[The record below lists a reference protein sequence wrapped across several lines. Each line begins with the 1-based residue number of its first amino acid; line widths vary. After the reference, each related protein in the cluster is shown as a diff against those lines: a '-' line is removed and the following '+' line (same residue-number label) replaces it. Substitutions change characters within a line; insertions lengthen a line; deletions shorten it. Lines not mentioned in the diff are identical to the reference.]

1 MRFQE
6 GVVCFGLRLLLPR
19 GLLLF
24 SFARA
29 GEVPL
34 EDGFVD
40 ADERESSERVRQ
52 DEGDDDDGEMSRSPR
67 TDLSGIAIV
76 SKSISCKLQCFV

>member
-1 MRFQE
+1 M
-6 GVVCFGLRLLLPR
+6 
-19 GLLLF
+19 LF
-24 SFARA
+24 SFSIA
-29 GEVPL
+29 GEAPL

-40 ADERESSERVRQ
+40 ADERESRERVRQ

-76 SKSISCKLQCFV
+76 SKSISCKLQCFGVKVIGERLQQQGLLSL